1 MVAGEPLRSVDAR
14 TPLACSARHRDFQS
28 VQLHSTRT
36 LDQYTHSLSQS
47 QAPVSRSQWPPKST
61 PSCRQ
66 LAAPTRQEAERDAA
80 PFLRST
86 VATNRRCARVNCD
99 VRIGLILAPHLA
111 GRSYHFC
118 VLAQRGCCGAPDG
131 FSQRSFRPGVLRSV
145 PPPDVYLTQLAFVR
159 RPPHRCGVAAGENL
173 SLFSLF
179 VRHRPRRGVGC
190 QFVSSVSPSL
200 CSRVSP

>member
-1 MVAGEPLRSVDAR
+1 MAPKIHTQLPTARGTHTAGGR
-14 TPLACSARHRDFQS
+14 
-28 VQLHSTRT
+28 
-36 LDQYTHSLSQS
+36 
-47 QAPVSRSQWPPKST
+47 
-61 PSCRQ
+61 
-66 LAAPTRQEAERDAA
+66 ERDAA

-159 RPPHRCGVAAGENL
+159 RPPHHCGVATGENL
-173 SLFSLF
+173 SLFNFLYITTPDRVCSLPYALSRPVSLARGHAWRTCWAGARRSVR
-179 VRHRPRRGVGC
+179 VRHGWRPI
-190 QFVSSVSPSL
+190 PH
-200 CSRVSP
+200 